1 MDLSARK
8 YHFIQEL
15 LTVNEEVMDSL
26 EAVLKRAQEEKEE
39 LSQET
44 KDLLDS
50 RLASYHKNPEDV
62 LDWEDVKKSW

>member
-26 EAVLKRAQEEKEE
+26 EAVLKKAQEEKEE